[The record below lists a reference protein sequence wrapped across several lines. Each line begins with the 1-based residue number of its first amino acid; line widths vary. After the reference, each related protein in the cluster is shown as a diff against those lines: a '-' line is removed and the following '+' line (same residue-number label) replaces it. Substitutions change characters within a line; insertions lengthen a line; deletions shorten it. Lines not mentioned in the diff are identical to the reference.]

1 MRPRDM
7 AGQFRGRGAEVG
19 DALTGR
25 VGLSAARRGKHAR
38 GAGPAVA
45 WPSWAKARAV
55 AWRGRRRSC
64 WAGRGCWAGDAEAC
78 GCWAESGGWAGLS
91 GEGERRVNGPRRK
104 KAMQAETKEGEEIF
118 IFQQIFPK
126 AFSNYF

>member
-1 MRPRDM
+1 M

-19 DALTGR
+19 DALTGG
-25 VGLSAARRGKHAR
+25 VGLSAAGHGEQAR

-64 WAGRGCWAGDAEAC
+64 WAG
-78 GCWAESGGWAGLS
+78 LS
-91 GEGERRVNGPRRK
+91 GDGERRVNGPRGK
-104 KAMQAETKEGEEIF
+104 KAMQAETEEGEEIFIFLF

>member
-1 MRPRDM
+1 M

-19 DALTGR
+19 DALTGG
-25 VGLSAARRGKHAR
+25 VGLSAAGRGEQAR
-38 GAGPAVA
+38 GAGL
-45 WPSWAKARAV
+45 AV
-55 AWRGRRRSC
+55 AWRGHKRSC
-64 WAGRGCWAGDAEAC
+64 WAGRGCWAGDAEAR

-91 GEGERRVNGPRRK
+91 GEGERRVNGPRGK